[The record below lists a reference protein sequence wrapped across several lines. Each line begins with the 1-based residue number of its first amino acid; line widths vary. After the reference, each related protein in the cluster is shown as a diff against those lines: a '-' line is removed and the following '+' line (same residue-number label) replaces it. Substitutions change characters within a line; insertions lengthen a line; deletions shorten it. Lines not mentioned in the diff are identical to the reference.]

1 MKFDHITIVHIDGR
15 DGDYKNGQLSV
26 LESMTQLPG
35 SKGLLL
41 TPYRPNFLQD
51 GIEHIEI
58 PRLSYHE
65 YSFFVVYALHQFIDT
80 DFVIIVQEDGWVVNG
95 TAWREEFAEYDY
107 IGAPIHIA
115 RVSNKN
121 GERGIYQG
129 FGWTQFLGKEEFKI
143 ENVFNGGF
151 SLRSK
156 RFLETPAKFK
166 IPYTVPAPVG
176 IGKFPKVL
184 TWEDEG
190 NLEDVQICLY
200 MKGSLEKYG
209 MKFPNVDIAKYFS
222 FEHLTPSIH
231 EDVILD
237 EVLGHHASLRSLK
250 GEKNIYYP
258 ISFRD
263 TSGIP
268 GEDLIIDM
276 FSRRGYTFSFA
287 G

>member
-1 MKFDHITIVHIDGR
+1 MKFDHITLVHINGR
-15 DGDYKNGQLSV
+15 EGNYKNGQLSV
-26 LESMTQLPG
+26 LESMKQLPG

-41 TPYRPNFLQD
+41 TPRRPNALHD
-51 GIEHIEI
+51 GIEHREI
-58 PRLSYHE
+58 PKLGYHE

-95 TAWREEFAEYDY
+95 SAWREEFTDYDY
-107 IGAPIHIA
+107 IGAPIHLA
-115 RVSNKN
+115 RVSAKS
-121 GERGIYQG
+121 GENRVYQG
-129 FGWTQFLGKEEFKI
+129 FGWTQFLGNEEFKI

-151 SLRSK
+151 SIRSK
-156 RFLETPAKFK
+156 RFLESPARFK
-166 IPYTVPAPVG
+166 IPYKIPAPVG

-200 MKGSLEKYG
+200 MKDSLEEHG
-209 MKFPNVDIAKYFS
+209 MRFPNIDVAKYFS

-231 EDVILD
+231 RNVKLD

-250 GEKNIYYP
+250 GERNIHYP

-263 TSGIP
+263 VSGIH
-268 GEDLIIDM
+268 GEDRVIDM
-276 FSRRGYTFSFA
+276 FSRRGYTFSFEV
-287 G
+287 